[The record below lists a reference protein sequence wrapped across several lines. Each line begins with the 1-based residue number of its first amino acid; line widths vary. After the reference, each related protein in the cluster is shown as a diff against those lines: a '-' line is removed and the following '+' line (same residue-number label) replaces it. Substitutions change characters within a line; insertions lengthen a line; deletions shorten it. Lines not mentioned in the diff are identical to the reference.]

1 MRKVGLEVSIVY
13 RKEYRSLC
21 CRMILGHP
29 PPQASVSELYK
40 EGVERQRGG
49 SHFALEREWGDPIHI
64 RQDRNSGTPYSTY
77 TPFKNVEKVFLY
89 IRNLKGMGCIAMQY
103 MGEFSQGNA

>member
-13 RKEYRSLC
+13 RTEYRSFLC

-29 PPQASVSELYK
+29 PPQASVSELYI

-49 SHFALEREWGDPIHI
+49 SHFALEREWGDPNHM
-64 RQDRNSGTPYSTY
+64 TALWYS
-77 TPFKNVEKVFLY
+77 
-89 IRNLKGMGCIAMQY
+89 I
-103 MGEFSQGNA
+103 